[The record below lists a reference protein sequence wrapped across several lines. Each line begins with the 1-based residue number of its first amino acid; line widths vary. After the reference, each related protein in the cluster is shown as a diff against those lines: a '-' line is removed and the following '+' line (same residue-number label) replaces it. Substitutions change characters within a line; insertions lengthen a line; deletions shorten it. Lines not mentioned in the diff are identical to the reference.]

1 MAIAEAAQRAR
12 IAALL
17 AGAGHSVGMA
27 ADANDT
33 LRCVSREPY
42 ALLVLDD
49 AFELIDAVRLRRP
62 DCSILLITAPGDVD
76 ARVLGLTQG
85 ADDALEASFASSQ
98 MMARVGALGRRAER
112 TSRPPEVL
120 TADGC
125 ALDLGAHLATRGAFM
140 AQLTAREVG
149 VLRWLYAHR
158 ERAVTRPELLEH
170 VWGLSPKMETR
181 TVDVAIAGLRKK
193 IEADPAAPRII
204 VSVRGAG
211 YRWSAFT

>member
-1 MAIAEAAQRAR
+1 LAVVRVLVAISDPAERAR

-17 AGAGHSVGMA
+17 SGAGHAVGLSG
-27 ADANDT
+27 DAKDT
-33 LRCVSREPY
+33 LQCVSTEPY

-49 AFELIDAVRLRRP
+49 TFELVDAVRLRRP
-62 DCSILLITAPGDVD
+62 DCSILLVTAAGDVD

-85 ADDALEASFASSQ
+85 ADDALEAPFAGAQ
-98 MMARVGALGRRAER
+98 LVARVGALGRRAER

-125 ALDLGAHLATRGAFM
+125 ALDLGAHLATRGTFK

-158 ERAVTRPELLEH
+158 ERAVSRPELLEH
-170 VWGLSPKMETR
+170 VWGLSPLMETR
-181 TVDVAIAGLRKK
+181 TVSDQRRRDEGC
-193 IEADPAAPRII
+193 
-204 VSVRGAG
+204 GAV
-211 YRWSAFT
+211 